1 MKIATLGFLGA
12 FICFATGRTAS
23 ANDSPARILKKNKDA
38 VVRIYV
44 NGTFRGCGFVVSK
57 DGLVVTAYHLI
68 AAYVNLPAAKPIDIE
83 AERRKDEKPHFI
95 PSDELPAAKPV
106 DIEVEQR
113 RGAKPFRLYPAT
125 LVNSSWATDTT
136 LLRTTAIGMLP
147 ARIET
152 WPGDWIGRQST
163 MVTLL
168 PNSDSPSAAS
178 GPVSDLR
185 IVSRDSLKATAFVS
199 QIAAGDDSSGAPLFD
214 DQGKVIGMVDTLAES
229 GTDLKS
235 FQAAVDISYA
245 RKMIA
250 QERAREARRFE
261 STPTI
266 LDPSPALPW
275 PHGLPPQ

>member
-1 MKIATLGFLGA
+1 MNIATVVFLGA
-12 FICFATGRTAS
+12 FICFATSRTAS

-57 DGLVVTAYHLI
+57 DGLVITAYHLV
-68 AAYVNLPAAKPIDIE
+68 ASDDNLRTPKRTGIE
-83 AERRKDEKPHFI
+83 VEERKGEKPHLI
-95 PSDELPAAKPV
+95 PTDELPTPKPI

-113 RGAKPFRLYPAT
+113 KGERPYQSYPAS
-125 LVNSSWATDTT
+125 LVSSSSTTDMA
-136 LLRTTAIGMLP
+136 LLRTTAIGVSP

-152 WPGDWIGRQST
+152 WPGDWVGRQST

-168 PNSDSPSAAS
+168 PNSDSASAAS

-185 IVSRDSLKATAFVS
+185 IVSRGSLKATTLAPRIV
-199 QIAAGDDSSGAPLFD
+199 AGEDCSGAPLFD
-214 DQGKVIGMVDTLAES
+214 DQGHVIGVVDTLARS
-229 GTDLKS
+229 GADLKDL
-235 FQAAVDISYA
+235 QAAVDGSYA

-250 QERAREARRFE
+250 QERANEARRFE

-266 LDPSPALPW
+266 LWDWADP
-275 PHGLPPQ
+275 H